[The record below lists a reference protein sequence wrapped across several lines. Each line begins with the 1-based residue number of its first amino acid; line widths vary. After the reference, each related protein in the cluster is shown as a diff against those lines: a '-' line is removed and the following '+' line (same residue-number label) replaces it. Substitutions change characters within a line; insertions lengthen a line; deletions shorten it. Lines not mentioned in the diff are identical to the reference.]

1 MSRVEA
7 LVEQNQVD
15 GDPSSVF
22 HRFPELDVRKLPF
35 SLHVHKDE
43 WEPQE
48 LKVAIKELLGL
59 HIRRIELTGVTED
72 LARQMFEENGRLH
85 RPINTRVISEPA
97 LSEAVPELREIEEH
111 SKFNSGSQ
119 IYLAKTVKNENPEL
133 AVISKD
139 GKPIIN
145 EVVDAL
151 VTFGEVNGK
160 VKAKRDWALELE
172 QLADSL
178 K

>member
-7 LVEQNQVD
+7 LAEQNRVE
-15 GDPSSVF
+15 GDPSSIF
-22 HRFPELDVRKLPF
+22 QRFPELDVRKFP
-35 SLHVHKDE
+35 STLHVHKDE

-48 LKVAIKELLGL
+48 LKVAIGELLSL

-72 LARQMFEENGRLH
+72 LARKMFEDSRYLH
-85 RPINTRVISEPA
+85 RPINTRVISDPD
-97 LSEAVPELREIEEH
+97 LSETVPELREIEEQ
-111 SKFNSGSQ
+111 SKFNSGSR
-119 IYLAKTVKNENPEL
+119 IHLAKTVKNENPEL
-133 AVISKD
+133 AVISKN

-160 VKAKRDWALELE
+160 TRARHDWALELE

-178 K
+178 R